1 MPPANPIA
9 LASYATCAMG
19 HTNCQQQC
27 RGCVCGSTEIQD
39 GVCNRCSRACP
50 PAKAPCVDC
59 PRVTTLQPY
68 FNAEIFG
75 VLKLD
80 MLFNTARP
88 QPPGSPFYLRN
99 RRPLENN
106 DNTLSI
112 HARASLLGLALK
124 GPDVGPFQ
132 SGGLATVFFF
142 NDSVSEDRYGILPL
156 NVWGELRNDD
166 WRISGGLQLGVF
178 NSRNPTMLVWG
189 ALGSSGNSGNVYK
202 GQFRVERYIH
212 VSDDAQWT
220 YKLALT
226 EPVTTTINDELSIN
240 DDNGWPNIE
249 SRLSYGLG
257 PAEGGLIKQRPF
269 EIGVS
274 GLVGQVRTE
283 PVGTTEIV
291 ADVWGVGTDLH
302 WEINDCFGVNSE
314 FFTGQGLGS
323 YTAGIAQTTNTV
335 TFQAIRTTGGFVEL
349 YWYMTEQL
357 HTHWGYGIDDPMD
370 RDLDPSQR
378 SRNQTYFSNM
388 IWDVTPLFGVGF
400 EFTWRETDYVALID
414 NEGAGFHTQLQW
426 KF

>member
-1 MPPANPIA
+1 
-9 LASYATCAMG
+9 
-19 HTNCQQQC
+19 
-27 RGCVCGSTEIQD
+27 
-39 GVCNRCSRACP
+39 
-50 PAKAPCVDC
+50 
-59 PRVTTLQPY
+59 VTTLAPY

-75 VLKLD
+75 SLKLD

-88 QPPGSPFYLRN
+88 EPPGSPFYLRN

-112 HARASLLGLALK
+112 HARASLLGMALK
-124 GPDVGPFQ
+124 GPDIGPFQ
-132 SGGLATVFFF
+132 SGGLVAVFFF

-156 NVWGELRNDD
+156 NIWGELRNDD
-166 WRISGGLQLGVF
+166 WRISAGLQLGVF

-189 ALGSSGNSGNVYK
+189 ALGSSGNAGNVYK
-202 GQFRVERYIH
+202 GQVRIERYLH

-226 EPVTTTINDELSIN
+226 EPVSTNINSELSIN

-283 PVGTTEIV
+283 PVGSTEIV
-291 ADVWGVGTDLH
+291 ADTWGVGTDLH
-302 WEINDCFGVNSE
+302 WEINDHFGVNGE

-349 YWYMTEQL
+349 YCYMTESL
-357 HTHWGYGIDDPMD
+357 HTHWGYGIDDPVD

-378 SRNQTYFSNM
+378 SQNQTYFSNL
-388 IWDVTPLFGVGF
+388 IWDVTPLFRVGF

-414 NEGAGFHTQLQW
+414 NEGAGFHTQFQW